1 MNSHAQVFFS
11 RCPTLRT
18 LLRSSPC
25 VNYAEKLAPLPTH
38 IFNQGAELSKS
49 PIQHVLAKHPF
60 SRDSIVKVFHED
72 HVSTI
77 TQSMC
82 LFEVEVFASVIN
94 RVVHLGN
101 FDTLFLVVL
110 RPFLFSTQ
118 PALRGNKAGGTATPL
133 FALAISA
140 CFASA

>member
-1 MNSHAQVFFS
+1 MNSHAQVFFNCCS
-11 RCPTLRT
+11 TLRA
-18 LLRSSPC
+18 LLRSPPC
-25 VNYAEKLAPLPTH
+25 INDTEKLAALPTH
-38 IFNQGAELSKS
+38 IFNQGAEFSKP

-60 SRDSIVKVFHED
+60 SRDSVIKIFHED

-118 PALRGNKAGGTATPL
+118 PALRGNKAGSRATPL